1 MRINPEG
8 DKIGVLPGFVLQG
21 APEAGAAIG
30 LEIPLSRLVLLG
42 AGEKEVEGWV
52 GDNNIVVGRVTLR
65 IEGGREI
72 GLSVRGQMGQDGELV
87 IQSDG
92 TKAELSDAGAIFHG
106 MATEEN
112 AGTDRPKKDEGVEAF
127 KR

>member
-30 LEIPLSRLVLLG
+30 LEKPLSRLVLLG

-52 GDNNIVVGRVTLR
+52 RDDNIVVGRVTLR
-65 IEGGREI
+65 IEGGREV

-92 TKAELSDAGAIFHG
+92 TKTELSDAGAIFHG
-106 MATEEN
+106 VATEEN
-112 AGTDRPKKDEGVEAF
+112 AGTDRPKKDEGVKAF

>member
-1 MRINPEG
+1 MCINPEG
-8 DKIGVLPGFVLQG
+8 DIIGVLPGIVLQG

-30 LEIPLSRLVLLG
+30 LEIPLSRFVLLG
-42 AGEKEVEGWV
+42 AGEKEVESWV
-52 GDNNIVVGRVTLR
+52 RDDNIVVGGVALR

-72 GLSVRGQMGQDGELV
+72 GLIVRGQVGQDGELV

-92 TKAELSDAGAIFHG
+92 TKAELPDAGAIFYG
-106 MATEEN
+106 MTTEEN
-112 AGTDRPKKDEGVEAF
+112 ASTDRPKKDEGVEAF